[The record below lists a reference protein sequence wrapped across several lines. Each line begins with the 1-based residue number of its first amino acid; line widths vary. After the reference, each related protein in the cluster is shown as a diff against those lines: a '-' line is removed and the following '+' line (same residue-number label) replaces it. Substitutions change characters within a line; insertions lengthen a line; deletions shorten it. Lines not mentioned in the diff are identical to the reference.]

1 MLRSISP
8 LIALSIIL
16 AGATVHAVK
25 AQDKTA
31 AQDKPATQ
39 EKPATPASTP
49 APDKTQ
55 VQVQGKT
62 PTAEQ
67 VAEAVIF
74 AFGSRGVLEQI
85 RRNGIERGHI
95 TRTTAEG
102 KAEEATYERR
112 FIRGPDVSKD
122 KVRFDQKM
130 PNMEYSLV
138 YGDGRLWGIING
150 ASFTPRQDAV
160 DSFMSQYWHSVDTLL
175 RYKENGSTPAYVD
188 RVKQKGL
195 DIYVIDVT
203 DKEKRRTRYYISAK
217 TLHILWLEY
226 EEVPD
231 AGGPTVKYTRKFSD
245 YRPIQ
250 NTLLSYRSVLLAD
263 DKQVQE
269 TRVSSVTFGL
279 KLEESLFQNPD
290 AQASSNP

>member
-95 TRTTAEG
+95 TRL
-102 KAEEATYERR
+102 RR
-112 FIRGPDVSKD
+112 
-122 KVRFDQKM
+122 
-130 PNMEYSLV
+130 
-138 YGDGRLWGIING
+138 
-150 ASFTPRQDAV
+150 
-160 DSFMSQYWHSVDTLL
+160 
-175 RYKENGSTPAYVD
+175 
-188 RVKQKGL
+188 
-195 DIYVIDVT
+195 
-203 DKEKRRTRYYISAK
+203 
-217 TLHILWLEY
+217 
-226 EEVPD
+226 
-231 AGGPTVKYTRKFSD
+231 RKS
-245 YRPIQ
+245 
-250 NTLLSYRSVLLAD
+250 
-263 DKQVQE
+263 
-269 TRVSSVTFGL
+269 
-279 KLEESLFQNPD
+279 
-290 AQASSNP
+290 